1 MPVYSFTLV
10 VDGVD
15 LDEDTADAIY
25 GGGLD
30 DATIRTFAGWQLVEI
45 DREAVSYG
53 EALFSAL
60 RQLRA
65 AVPDARIVRVE
76 PDGFLTL
83 QDIADR
89 TERTRESVRL
99 LIAAA
104 RGPGGFPAPIIQ
116 RVGRSRLWSIRD
128 VAHWFAEQLGE
139 TGLLDEIAAEVV
151 TLNAAVNARLDLQ
164 RIAKQL
170 DERDRRALVDLLPL
184 DKAG

>member
-10 VDGVD
+10 LDGVD
-15 LDEDTADAIY
+15 LDENAADAVY

-30 DATIRTFAGWQLVEI
+30 DATIRTFADWQLVEL
-45 DREAVSYG
+45 DREAASYG

-60 RQLRA
+60 RQLRE

-89 TERTRESVRL
+89 TGRTRESVRL
-99 LIAAA
+99 LIAGA
-104 RGPGGFPAPIIQ
+104 RGPGGFPAPIM
-116 RVGRSRLWSIRD
+116 RHAGRSRLWSIRD
-128 VAHWFAEQLGE
+128 VAYWFAEHLDE
-139 TGLLDEIAAEVV
+139 TGLLNEIAAEVV

-170 DERDRRALVDLLPL
+170 DERDRHALVDLLPL

>member
-15 LDEDTADAIY
+15 VDEDTADAMY

-45 DREAVSYG
+45 DREAASYG
-53 EALFSAL
+53 EALFCAL
-60 RQLRA
+60 RQLRV
-65 AVPDARIVRVE
+65 AVPDVRIVRVE

-89 TERTRESVRL
+89 TGRTRESVRL
-99 LIAAA
+99 LIAGA
-104 RGPGGFPAPIIQ
+104 RGPGGFPVPIM
-116 RVGRSRLWSIRD
+116 RHAGRSRLWSIRD
-128 VAHWFAEQLGE
+128 VACWFAEHLGE
-139 TGLLDEIAAEVV
+139 TGLLNEVAAEVG
-151 TLNAAVNARLDLQ
+151 TLNAAVNARLNLQ
-164 RIAKQL
+164 RIAEQL
-170 DERDRRALVDLLPL
+170 DEWDRRALVDLLPL